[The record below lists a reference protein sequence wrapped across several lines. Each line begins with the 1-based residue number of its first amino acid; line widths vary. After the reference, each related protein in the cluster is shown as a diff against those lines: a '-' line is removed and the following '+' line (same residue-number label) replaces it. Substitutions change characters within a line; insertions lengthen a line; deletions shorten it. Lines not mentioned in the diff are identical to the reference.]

1 MKNKTVM
8 ILGSTGMLGRYMS
21 KYLQESFKIINISR
35 AHLNAENANKDKILD
50 LIDNNVTTADKP
62 DVVINCIGV
71 IKSQI
76 DKNTTAQT
84 IKVNSLFPHLL
95 AEAAESIST
104 PLIHITTDCIYSGK
118 KDHSLAYNE
127 TDALDV
133 SDTYGVTKGLGEPTN
148 CTVIRTSI
156 IGEEVNQAR
165 SLIEWVKSEDGNNV
179 NGFTDHWWNGVTCL
193 QLAKITEE
201 IIDTNNFWSGT
212 RHVFSNSVS
221 KDQLV
226 AMIADALGITVT
238 ITPGPSPSPCNRQ
251 LSSIHKLPFNIPS
264 LSEQLKQLR
273 GFSATLYS

>member
-21 KYLQESFKIINISR
+21 KYLQESFDIINITR
-35 AHLNAENANKDKILD
+35 ANLNAEDANKDQILN
-50 LIDNNVTTADKP
+50 LINSKVKKP
-62 DVVINCIGV
+62 DVIINCIGM
-71 IKSQI
+71 IKPQI
-76 DKNTTAQT
+76 DRGTTTQA

-118 KDHSLAYNE
+118 KIGTYDE
-127 TDALDV
+127 TDLVDV
-133 SDTYGVTKGLGEPTN
+133 TDIYGLTKSLGEPLN

-165 SLIEWVKSEDGNNV
+165 SLIEWVKSEDGNTV
-179 NGFTDHWWNGVTCL
+179 NGFTDHWWNGVTCF

-212 RHVFSNSVS
+212 RHVFSSSVS

-226 AMIADALGITVT
+226 AMIADALGVVITVNPVT
-238 ITPGPSPSPCNRQ
+238 APSPCNRQ
-251 LSSIHKLPFNIPS
+251 LSSIHKLPFDIPS